1 MIDSKANRLAREI
14 LEEQKSRVKKKGIA
28 AIDIDERKI
37 IDVVAES
44 ETLSLLQKLSKGYSN
59 RRIYLL
65 KTDSKS
71 PVVWS
76 R

>member
-1 MIDSKANRLAREI
+1 MIDSDANRLAHEI
-14 LEEQKSRVKKKGIA
+14 LKEHKNKIKGTGIA
-28 AIDIDERKI
+28 AIDIEERKI
-37 IDVVAES
+37 LEVVRES
-44 ETLSLLQKLSKGYSN
+44 ETLSLLQKLSKEYSN

-65 KTDSKS
+65 KTDAKS